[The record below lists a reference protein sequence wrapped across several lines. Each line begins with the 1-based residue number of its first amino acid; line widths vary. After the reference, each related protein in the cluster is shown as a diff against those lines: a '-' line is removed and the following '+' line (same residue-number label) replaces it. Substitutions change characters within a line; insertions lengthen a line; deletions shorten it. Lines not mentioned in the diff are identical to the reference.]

1 MTKMAASGGWEVKSP
16 SREYVNLPS
25 DVRQDIDGYLAEYP
39 VKLGAI
45 AERLG
50 VKVLLSTLPRGT
62 SGQICK
68 EDGDFVIR
76 INRHEAKH
84 PQRFTLAHYL
94 LDRERIEADG
104 EWSENVFLRAPN
116 QPVQIEY
123 EANRLASD
131 LVIPSHLLAQAT
143 AEYTGPMTSEVIED
157 LARRFGVSTAAMEIK
172 LQMAR
177 GGGAAHGSCRLPC
190 AALHPLRRIQRVE
203 GTARRDERPPHA
215 ACAAGPLDGHLSALQ
230 GHRQV

>member
-1 MTKMAASGGWEVKSP
+1 MDGSMTNMATSNGWEVKSP
-16 SREYVNLPS
+16 SREYLNLPAA
-25 DVRQDIDGYLAEYP
+25 VRQEIDGFLAEHP

-62 SGQICK
+62 SGQIGH

-84 PQRFTLAHYL
+84 RQRFTLAHELAHFL
-94 LDRERIEADG
+94 LHRDRVVAEG
-104 EWSENVFLRAPN
+104 GWSENVLLRAPN
-116 QPVQIEY
+116 QPIQIEY

-143 AEYTGPMTSEVIED
+143 SDYTGPMTSEVIED

-172 LQMAR
+172 LQM
-177 GGGAAHGSCRLPC
+177 
-190 AALHPLRRIQRVE
+190 V
-203 GTARRDERPPHA
+203 
-215 ACAAGPLDGHLSALQ
+215 
-230 GHRQV
+230 

>member
-1 MTKMAASGGWEVKSP
+1 MDGSMQNMATSNGWEVKSP
-16 SREYVNLPS
+16 SREYTTLAPE
-25 DVRQDIDGYLAEYP
+25 VRQKIDGLLAELP

-62 SGQICK
+62 SGRIGQ
-68 EDGDFVIR
+68 EGGDFVIR

-84 PQRFTLAHYL
+84 RQRFTLAHELAHYL
-94 LDRERIEADG
+94 LHRERIEADG
-104 EWSENVFLRAPN
+104 EWSENVLLRAPN
-116 QPVQIEY
+116 QPIQIEY

-143 AEYTGPMTSEVIED
+143 ADYTGPMTSEVIED

-172 LQMAR
+172 LQM
-177 GGGAAHGSCRLPC
+177 
-190 AALHPLRRIQRVE
+190 V
-203 GTARRDERPPHA
+203 
-215 ACAAGPLDGHLSALQ
+215 
-230 GHRQV
+230 

>member
-1 MTKMAASGGWEVKSP
+1 MDGSMTNMATTNGWEVKSP
-16 SREYVNLPS
+16 SREYLNLPTQ
-25 DVRQDIDGYLAEYP
+25 VRQDIDGFLAEYP

-62 SGQICK
+62 SGQIGK
-68 EDGDFVIR
+68 ENGDFVIR

-84 PQRFTLAHYL
+84 RQRFTLAHELAHYL
-94 LDRERIEADG
+94 LHRDRIEADG
-104 EWSENVFLRAPN
+104 EWSENVLLRAPN
-116 QPVQIEY
+116 QPIQIEY

-131 LVIPSHLLAQAT
+131 LVIPSDLLAKAT

-172 LQMAR
+172 LQMA
-177 GGGAAHGSCRLPC
+177 
-190 AALHPLRRIQRVE
+190 
-203 GTARRDERPPHA
+203 
-215 ACAAGPLDGHLSALQ
+215 
-230 GHRQV
+230 